1 MPTSFPSASC
11 LYLPVDTMSSGRDHK
26 NPIVDLSDP
35 VVTRLAEQ
43 DKTPWFQKPNL
54 RILYVVLLPTCI
66 GVEMTS
72 GYV

>member
-1 MPTSFPSASC
+1 
-11 LYLPVDTMSSGRDHK
+11 MSSGRDHK